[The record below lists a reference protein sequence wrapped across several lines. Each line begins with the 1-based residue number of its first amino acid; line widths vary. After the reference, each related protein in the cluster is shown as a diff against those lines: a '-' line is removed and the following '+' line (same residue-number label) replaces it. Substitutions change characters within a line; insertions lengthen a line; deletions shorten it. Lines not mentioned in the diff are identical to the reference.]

1 MKRNLAIAV
10 LASIGLAGCVAVP
23 MYDTPVVYSAPAV
36 VYGPPA
42 VVVRPYVYSGSEH
55 NKSGLG
61 INARLQLVEIT
72 DLPGRSSGRCESQSV
87 HQR

>member
-42 VVVRPYVYSGSEH
+42 VVVRPYVYSGY
-55 NKSGLG
+55 GYRG
-61 INARLQLVEIT
+61 
-72 DLPGRSSGRCESQSV
+72 GRGYYGRPR
-87 HQR
+87 HHL